1 MHFFITS
8 GPHKIDLSISF
19 SEISLT
25 ASYVHFILMIL
36 EMLLRSDTKK
46 RKEATF
52 EKGTNLKEEVVNNGL
67 KSSL

>member
-8 GPHKIDLSISF
+8 GPHKI
-19 SEISLT
+19 EISLT
-25 ASYVHFILMIL
+25 ASILICAFHPNDSRNAV
-36 EMLLRSDTKK
+36 EVRYKK

-67 KSSL
+67 TCSL